1 MQTILVNVHTECPQK
16 HLNTLPL
23 SYEATVDADG
33 YAEVAGVSSEADFC
47 GRCEAPIADGKV
59 AFSKVDSFDTRRPVQ
74 NFTNGTVASMA
85 VAGGAGTPLEVVVI
99 DDNPNL
105 GHAGPLHNNL
115 DGDKV
120 LVMILADNGATGMK
134 KGETFFASGSNLI
147 GDLAVFRP

>member
-59 AFSKVDSFDTRRPVQ
+59 AFSKVDSFDTRRPMQ

-99 DDNPNL
+99 DDNPD
-105 GHAGPLHNNL
+105 L
-115 DGDKV
+115 DTGASGV
-120 LVMILADNGATGMK
+120 LVMALADNGATGMK
-134 KGETFFASGSNLI
+134 KGDTFFASPQKLI

>member
-1 MQTILVNVHTECPQK
+1 MQN
-16 HLNTLPL
+16 
-23 SYEATVDADG
+23 
-33 YAEVAGVSSEADFC
+33 
-47 GRCEAPIADGKV
+47 
-59 AFSKVDSFDTRRPVQ
+59 PV
-74 NFTNGTVASMA
+74 NGTLASFA
-85 VAGGAGTPLEVVVI
+85 PSSTPVVVI
-99 DDNPNL
+99 DDDPNL